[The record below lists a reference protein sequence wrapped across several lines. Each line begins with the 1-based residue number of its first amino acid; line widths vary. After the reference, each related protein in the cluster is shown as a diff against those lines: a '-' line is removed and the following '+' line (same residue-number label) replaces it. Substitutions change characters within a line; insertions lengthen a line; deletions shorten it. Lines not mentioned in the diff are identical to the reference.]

1 MSTDDLDQ
9 IARLFRLRE
18 SGALTQAEFEA
29 EKARV
34 LNEQD
39 SGRVGGEAPAAKLV
53 APVEYAQAAP
63 ADEVFYENEQP
74 RSSSLP
80 IILIVLATILVIVA
94 GVGWYVMRG
103 STATIEP
110 EVALNTSSHAPAPSP
125 TVATAPQATA
135 EQNAASLY
143 QWATS
148 IEPLGVTP
156 DYLTS
161 KLGTPRRRDGSTLDF
176 VVAGCDISYETQ
188 GSAISYFDAEV
199 SPSCKPSLTGLNAA
213 TAINLP
219 QATSL
224 ADVERRAGGLIIA
237 DCLEMCGNAADP
249 AQYLFIQGPHADN
262 FINVAVLAD
271 PKASKGTEKWA
282 SAIRAAHNLSADDE
296 LPAQSFQCGADAQDV
311 ALQEVGPVRIGRLLV
326 GQGVSTEKLTMC
338 GVDTN

>member
-1 MSTDDLDQ
+1 MSTNDLDQ
-9 IARLFRLRE
+9 IARLYRLQE
-18 SGALTQAEFEA
+18 SGVLTQAEFEA

-34 LNEQD
+34 LNRQD
-39 SGRVGGEAPAAKLV
+39 STSPNGEAPAPESI
-53 APVEYAQAAP
+53 APAGYAQAAL
-63 ADEVFYENEQP
+63 ADEVVYDDDRAY
-74 RSSSLP
+74 RSRSPLVP
-80 IILIVLATILVIVA
+80 IILATILAIVA

-103 STATIEP
+103 STATVEADKAVNAASP
-110 EVALNTSSHAPAPSP
+110 APAPSS
-125 TVATAPQATA
+125 TVAAAPQATA
-135 EQNAASLY
+135 EQTAASIY

-161 KLGTPRRRDGSTLDF
+161 KLGAPRHRDGSTLDF
-176 VVAGCDISYETQ
+176 VVAGCDIRYETQ

-219 QATSL
+219 QSTSL
-224 ADVERRAGGLIIA
+224 GDGERKAGGLIVA

-249 AQYLFIQGPHADN
+249 AQYLFIQGSHADN
-262 FINVAVLAD
+262 FINVAVMAD

-282 SAIRAAHNLSADDE
+282 SAIRMANNLSADDE
-296 LPAQSFQCGADAQDV
+296 LPAQSFQCGADAQDA
-311 ALQEVGPVRIGRLLV
+311 ALQEVGPVRIGRVLV
-326 GQGVSTEKLTMC
+326 GQGVSTERLTMC

>member
-1 MSTDDLDQ
+1 MSTDDLNQ

-34 LNEQD
+34 LNEQNNARID
-39 SGRVGGEAPAAKLV
+39 GEATASEPV
-53 APVEYAQAAP
+53 APVEYTQAAP
-63 ADEVFYENEQP
+63 ADEIVYEDH
-74 RSSSLP
+74 RSYRSRSPLVP
-80 IILIVLATILVIVA
+80 IILATILAIVA

-103 STATIEP
+103 NTTTVEP
-110 EVALNTSSHAPAPSP
+110 DVALNTASPAPAPSS
-125 TVATAPQATA
+125 TVAAAPQATA
-135 EQNAASLY
+135 EQSAASLY

-161 KLGTPRRRDGSTLDF
+161 KLGTPRRDGSTLDF
-176 VVAGCDISYETQ
+176 VVAGCDIRYETQ
-188 GSAISYFDAEV
+188 GSAISYFDAEM

-213 TAINLP
+213 SAINLP

-224 ADVERRAGGLIIA
+224 ADVERKAGGLIIA

-262 FINVAVLAD
+262 FINVAVMAD

-282 SAIRAAHNLSADDE
+282 SAIRTAHNLSADDE
-296 LPAQSFQCGADAQDV
+296 LPAQSFQCGADTQDV
-311 ALQEVGPVRIGRLLV
+311 ALQEVGPVRIGRVLV
-326 GQGVSTEKLTMC
+326 GQGISTEKLTMC

>member
-1 MSTDDLDQ
+1 MSTNDLDQ

-39 SGRVGGEAPAAKLV
+39 STDLNGAAPEPVAA
-53 APVEYAQAAP
+53 VEYAQAAP
-63 ADEVFYENEQP
+63 ANEIAYEDDQAY
-74 RSSSLP
+74 RSRLPLVP
-80 IILIVLATILVIVA
+80 IILATILVIVA
-94 GVGWYVMRG
+94 AAGWYVMRG
-103 STATIEP
+103 SKATVEADI
-110 EVALNTSSHAPAPSP
+110 AGNASSPAPAPSP
-125 TVATAPQATA
+125 VVAEAPQAIA
-135 EQNAASLY
+135 EQTAVSLY

-176 VVAGCDISYETQ
+176 VVAGCDIRYETQ

-213 TAINLP
+213 AAMNLP

-224 ADVERRAGGLIIA
+224 ADVERKAGGLIVA

-262 FINVAVLAD
+262 FINVAVMAD
-271 PKASKGTEKWA
+271 PQASKGTEKWA

-296 LPAQSFQCGADAQDV
+296 LPAQGFRCGTDAQDV
-311 ALQEVGPVRIGRLLV
+311 ALQEVGPVRIGRVLV
-326 GQGVSTEKLTMC
+326 GQGVSTERLTMC

>member
-1 MSTDDLDQ
+1 MSTEDLDQ

-39 SGRVGGEAPAAKLV
+39 SAPLDGEAPGAEPIVPV
-53 APVEYAQAAP
+53 AYAP
-63 ADEVFYENEQP
+63 ASPADDAMYRDKPP
-74 RSSSLP
+74 RSRLP
-80 IILIVLATILVIVA
+80 LVPILLATILVIVA
-94 GVGWYVMRG
+94 AVGWYVMRG
-103 STATIEP
+103 NTATVEP
-110 EVALNTSSHAPAPSP
+110 DVASNAVSPAPAPSL
-125 TVATAPQATA
+125 TVAAAPQANA
-135 EQNAASLY
+135 EQSAASLY

-156 DYLTS
+156 NYLTS
-161 KLGTPRRRDGSTLDF
+161 KLGTPRRREGSTLDF
-176 VVAGCDISYETQ
+176 VVAGCDIRYETQ

-224 ADVERRAGGLIIA
+224 AAVERKAGGLIVA

-262 FINVAVLAD
+262 FINVAIVAD
-271 PKASKGTEKWA
+271 PQASKGTEKWA
-282 SAIRAAHNLSADDE
+282 LAIRTAHNLSVDDE
-296 LPAQSFQCGADAQDV
+296 LPAQSFQCGADA
-311 ALQEVGPVRIGRLLV
+311 ALQELGPVRIGRVLV
-326 GQGVSTEKLTMC
+326 GQGVSMESLTMC

>member
-39 SGRVGGEAPAAKLV
+39 SAHADEEASAPKPV
-53 APVEYAQAAP
+53 ASMEYAQAAP
-63 ADEVFYENEQP
+63 ADEIAYEDDWSY
-74 RSSSLP
+74 RSRLPLVP
-80 IILIVLATILVIVA
+80 IILATILVIVA
-94 GVGWYVMRG
+94 GAGWYVMRG
-103 STATIEP
+103 STTTVEP
-110 EVALNTSSHAPAPSP
+110 DVSANAASPEPAPSS
-125 TVATAPQATA
+125 TVAATPQATS
-135 EQNAASLY
+135 EQTAASLY

-161 KLGTPRRRDGSTLDF
+161 KLGAPRRRDGSTLDF
-176 VVAGCDISYETQ
+176 VVAGCDIRYETQ

-213 TAINLP
+213 AAMNLP

-224 ADVERRAGGLIIA
+224 ADVERKAGGLIVA
-237 DCLEMCGNAADP
+237 DCLEMCGSAADP

-262 FINVAVLAD
+262 FINVAVMAD
-271 PKASKGTEKWA
+271 PQASKGTEKWA

-296 LPAQSFQCGADAQDV
+296 LPAQGFQCGIDAQDV
-311 ALQEVGPVRIGRLLV
+311 ALQEVGPVRIGRVLV
-326 GQGVSTEKLTMC
+326 GQGVSTERLTMC